1 MVRMGAEGSK
11 SASDSMFCLER
22 LPCLVCEWVLNKLVI
37 TGLGV
42 IEMAMAGRRYN
53 GSILVQ
59 SQNQD
64 TYSYTTFSHSGP
76 GESLTGRHL
85 IILRLFISV
94 QSLQ

>member
-1 MVRMGAEGSK
+1 MGAEGSK

-53 GSILVQ
+53 GSIRFNLKIKTRTLIQLFHTQVL
-59 SQNQD
+59 
-64 TYSYTTFSHSGP
+64 
-76 GESLTGRHL
+76 ESP
-85 IILRLFISV
+85 
-94 QSLQ
+94 